1 MKKILPSAIWRVKYT
16 HMAAQGII
24 SSGAGTLENGDF
36 PLVEFVP
43 VDAPKLLRKKQI
55 WLINPLSGHGFY
67 YPLVLSNLT
76 RRYCAPDES
85 SVETVRRAIHEGLP
99 KAAFEQLKSIT
110 GISGDFLASVVG
122 IPSRTLARRTTFKP
136 DETGA
141 ILRVAAA
148 FQKTLEVFEDLKK
161 ARTWFKSG
169 KRALGGA
176 SPLEFCDT
184 EPGAAEVVNL
194 LGRIEHGVFS

>member
-1 MKKILPSAIWRVKYT
+1 
-16 HMAAQGII
+16 MA
-24 SSGAGTLENGDF
+24 TLTVTSNTESLEKRDF
-36 PLVEFVP
+36 LLTEFVP
-43 VDAPKLLRKKQI
+43 KDGPKLLKKKQT
-55 WLINPLSGHGFY
+55 WLINPLSGHGFH

-76 RRYCAPDES
+76 RRYCAPDTS
-85 SVETVRRAIHEGLP
+85 SVEAVRSAIHEGLP
-99 KAAFEQLKSIT
+99 KAAFEQLKAIT
-110 GISGDFLASVVG
+110 GFSGDFLASVVG
-122 IPSRTLARRTTFKP
+122 IPTRTLARREIFKP
-136 DETGA
+136 EETGA

-148 FQKTLEVFEDLKK
+148 FQKSLEVFEDLTE
-161 ARTWFKSG
+161 ARTWFSKG

>member
-1 MKKILPSAIWRVKYT
+1 MATAETLPK
-16 HMAAQGII
+16 MAE
-24 SSGAGTLENGDF
+24 TLEKKDF
-36 PLVEFVP
+36 LLAEFTP
-43 VDAPKLLRKKQI
+43 STGSKLLKKKQI
-55 WLINPLSGHGFY
+55 WLINPLSGHGFH

-76 RRYCAPDES
+76 RKFCAPDQS
-85 SVETVRRAIHEGLP
+85 SVETVRHAIHEGLP
-99 KAAFEQLKSIT
+99 KSAFEQLKAIT

-122 IPSRTLARRTTFKP
+122 IPARTLARREIFKP

-148 FQKTLEVFEDLKK
+148 FQKTLEVFEDLTE
-161 ARTWFKSG
+161 ARTWFSGG

-194 LGRIEHGVFS
+194 SLIHI

>member
-1 MKKILPSAIWRVKYT
+1 MASLETVPKVPESLEKKDFLLT
-16 HMAAQGII
+16 EFTAA
-24 SSGAGTLENGDF
+24 GA
-36 PLVEFVP
+36 
-43 VDAPKLLRKKQI
+43 AKLLKKKQV
-55 WLINPLSGHGFY
+55 WLINPLSGHGFH

-76 RRYCAPDES
+76 RTYCAPDQS
-85 SVETVRRAIHEGLP
+85 SVETVRHAIHEGLP
-99 KAAFEQLKSIT
+99 KAVFEQLKAIT

-122 IPSRTLARRTTFKP
+122 IPARTLARREVFKP

-141 ILRVAAA
+141 ILRVAGA
-148 FQKTLEVFEDLKK
+148 FQKTLEVFEDLGE
-161 ARTWFKSG
+161 ARAWFSSG

-176 SPLEFCDT
+176 SPVEFCDT

>member
-1 MKKILPSAIWRVKYT
+1 MTTLEAVPKTAESLDKGDFLLT
-16 HMAAQGII
+16 EFTL
-24 SSGAGTLENGDF
+24 SGAPTL
-36 PLVEFVP
+36 L
-43 VDAPKLLRKKQI
+43 KKKRT
-55 WLINPLSGHGFY
+55 WLINPLSGHGFR

-76 RRYCAPDES
+76 RNYCAPDES
-85 SVETVRRAIHEGLP
+85 SVEAVRRAIHEGLP
-99 KAAFEQLKSIT
+99 KAAFEQLKAIT
-110 GISGDFLASVVG
+110 GISGDLLASVVG
-122 IPSRTLARRTTFKP
+122 IPARTLARREIFKP

-148 FQKTLEVFEDLKK
+148 FQKALEVFEDLAE
-161 ARTWFKSG
+161 ARTWFRNG